1 MVLLGLLLLL
11 AACERRGY
19 EISASGVAAY
29 VWDNNP
35 MHFGGI
41 VRRDV
46 PVADPTT
53 FVQLSANPAFGR
65 DTRHAFYEAEIIAGA
80 NPASFRPLGDS
91 LYSTDDES
99 VFFKAQRIPAAD
111 LASFRALADDYAVD
125 AHNTYLRG
133 DVVPGARGV
142 LTKIRNNGYLRD
154 EANQIF
160 YRSCYGCQ
168 IKQIDACDGATFD
181 AGVFL
186 REPEAWDRLCVY
198 ADAQRLPLTDRASYR
213 YLGDHW
219 SKDKGGVYY
228 FNQRIDAADPATF
241 GLVRSNNDN
250 VVLGSDASG
259 RCWFGTSPAQVSCSA
274 DAKPYTDPDVSP
286 ASVYAPR
293 R

>member
-1 MVLLGLLLLL
+1 MWRMGWTRGAERQEFAQKQALTCCALAGTICYVTLSAKREAQAVRMVLLGLLLLL

-99 VFFKAQRIPAAD
+99 VFFEAQLITAAD
-111 LASFRALADDYAVD
+111 LASFRALAVD
-125 AHNTYLRG
+125 S
-133 DVVPGARGV
+133 
-142 LTKIRNNGYLRD
+142 
-154 EANQIF
+154 Q
-160 YRSCYGCQ
+160 Q
-168 IKQIDACDGATFD
+168 
-181 AGVFL
+181 
-186 REPEAWDRLCVY
+186 
-198 ADAQRLPLTDRASYR
+198 
-213 YLGDHW
+213 
-219 SKDKGGVYY
+219 
-228 FNQRIDAADPATF
+228 
-241 GLVRSNNDN
+241 
-250 VVLGSDASG
+250 VVLG
-259 RCWFGTSPAQVSCSA
+259 
-274 DAKPYTDPDVSP
+274 
-286 ASVYAPR
+286 
-293 R
+293 

>member
-29 VWDNNP
+29 VWDDNTI
-35 MHFGGI
+35 HFGGI

-46 PVADPTT
+46 PAADPTT
-53 FVQLSANPAFGR
+53 FVQLSADPAFGR
-65 DTRHAFYEAEIIAGA
+65 DTRHAFYEAQIIAGA
-80 NPASFRPLGDS
+80 NPASFRQLGDS

-133 DVVPGARGV
+133 EVVAGV
-142 LTKIRNNGYLRD
+142 HGMLTEIRSGGYLRD

-160 YRSCYGCQ
+160 YRGCYACP
-168 IKQIDACDGATFD
+168 ISRIDVCDGATFD
-181 AGVFL
+181 AGMFL
-186 REPEAWDRLCVY
+186 REPEAWDSLCVY
-198 ADAQRLPLTDRASYR
+198 ADTKRLPLTDRASFR

-219 SKDKGGVYY
+219 SKDKGGVYH

-241 GLVRSNNDN
+241 GLVRNNDGA
-250 VVLGSDASG
+250 VLGSDASG
-259 RCWFGTSPAQVSCSA
+259 RCWYGTSPTQVSCPA